1 MNQPGAHI
9 LILTPLYKDEAA
21 FASFAAALEK
31 ITAGMHQRFSLL
43 VVNDGTPGELQ
54 LKTKLPLTVIHLH
67 INQGHQK
74 AIAVGMAWAC
84 QHLQYDAMI
93 VMDCDGEDNPSY
105 LPALIDNFEKHR
117 QVIVAKRGK
126 RSEPGSFRFFYLVYR
141 QLFRLLTGKEISF
154 GNFMLLPATDA
165 KKLIHHSEI
174 WNHLGGTLIKSAIPY
189 REIIADRSA
198 RLSGKSGMNFNAL
211 LLHGLA
217 AISVF
222 IERIASRLL
231 VFSLVMIGI
240 SLLAILV
247 VSYIRVFTSQA
258 IPGWATTAFSSMLI
272 VLLQSFLLSLFTIFL
287 FLSAQGQRKIIPAI
301 HFGDYIRS
309 VETQNHSG

>member
-1 MNQPGAHI
+1 MIHPGEHI
-9 LILTPLYKDEAA
+9 LILTPLYKDEVAFSA
-21 FASFAAALEK
+21 FAEALEK
-31 ITAGMHQRFSLL
+31 VTAGMHRKFSLL
-43 VVNDGTPGELQ
+43 VVNDGTPGKLQ
-54 LKTKLPLTVIHLH
+54 LHTNLPLTIINLH

-74 AIAVGMAWAC
+74 AIALGMAWAS
-84 QHLQYDAMI
+84 QHLQFDAMI
-93 VMDCDGEDNPSY
+93 IMDCDGEDDPSY
-105 LPALIDNFEKHR
+105 LPVLLNNFEKYR

-126 RSEPGSFRFFYLVYR
+126 RSESGSFRFFYLVYR
-141 QLFRLLTGKEISF
+141 QLFRILTGKEIAF
-154 GNFMLLPATDA
+154 GNFMLLPAADV

-189 REIIADRSA
+189 REIIADRSV

-231 VFSLVMIGI
+231 VLSLVMIGI

-301 HFGDYIRS
+301 HFEDYIRS
-309 VETQNHSG
+309 VDTQNHSG

>member
-1 MNQPGAHI
+1 MTQPGSHI

-21 FASFAAALEK
+21 FTAFAAALEK
-31 ITAGMHQRFSLL
+31 ITAGMHHRFSML
-43 VVNDGTPGELQ
+43 VVNDGTPEHLQ
-54 LKTKLPLTVIHLH
+54 LDTKLPLKVLHLH
-67 INQGHQK
+67 INHGHQK
-74 AIAVGMAWAC
+74 AIAIGMAWADR
-84 QHLQYDAMI
+84 HLDYDAMI
-93 VMDCDGEDNPSY
+93 VMDCDGEDDPAF
-105 LPALIDNFEKHR
+105 LPALIEDYSKHR
-117 QVIVAKRGK
+117 QAVVARRGK
-126 RSEPGSFRFFYLVYR
+126 RSERRPFRFFYMVYR
-141 QLFRLLTGKEISF
+141 LLFRILTGKKISF
-154 GNFMLLPATDA
+154 GNFMLLPVADV
-165 KKLIHHSEI
+165 KRLVHHSEI

-189 REIIADRSA
+189 REIMADRA
-198 RLSGKSGMNFNAL
+198 RRLSGRSGMNFNAL

-240 SLLAILV
+240 SVLAILV
-247 VSYIRVFTSQA
+247 VSYIRVFTNQA

-301 HFGDYIRS
+301 HFEDYIRS
-309 VETQNHSG
+309 VDTQNHSG